1 MSLRCAVIVQPLT
14 AQQIDDYLSSAGG
27 HLAEVRVA
35 VGKDKELQELAA
47 TPLMLSVLTLAYQE
61 KTVEDLLA
69 AGSYET
75 QRTQVFATYVQRM
88 LKRRS
93 AHTRYTRQQTMHWLK
108 WLASEMVRHNQTE
121 FYIERMQPD
130 WFPDTLS
137 LRLYHSIL
145 AGLLGGLFGG
155 LFVGVILGPSLGLFG
170 LLVGILSCGLVFGL
184 FGKRIGKM
192 PSGLGI
198 GMIFGLIFGLLGE
211 LSNERLGGF
220 LGNGLGGM
228 VVGGLFGSELD
239 TVFTQVENEIKP
251 TETLSFSWLSL
262 LKTIISTVLFSWNAR
277 VTAIRIRDTFRVY
290 LRFAERPDFDLKF
303 GLLSGLVSLIIGALS
318 GGLFGG
324 FSLQMLEKYI
334 FVKPNQGI
342 WNSARY
348 SAFVGMTF
356 GILVMVLVFWFYKNL
371 APILNI
377 KISTILNLGLLAF
390 LIGMLAAGGLACL
403 AHFTLRLLLWR
414 AGCAPP
420 NYPRFLD
427 YAAKRILL
435 RKVGGGYI
443 FVDRLLLEYF
453 ASLDTATKSS
463 DTAKQP

>member
-1 MSLRCAVIVQPLT
+1 MPVVFNLSSWAVKRQDLAEWLIEELNTKYQVPRKLGQSWIDSDQVLPLLDGLDEVAKEYRTACVEAINGYRQEHGLVATVVCSRSTEYLALITRMSLRCAVIVQPLT

-93 AHTRYTRQQTMHWLK
+93 ADTRYTRQQTMHWLK

-170 LLVGILSCGLVFGL
+170 LLVGIFYLV
-184 FGKRIGKM
+184 
-192 PSGLGI
+192 
-198 GMIFGLIFGLLGE
+198 
-211 LSNERLGGF
+211 
-220 LGNGLGGM
+220 
-228 VVGGLFGSELD
+228 
-239 TVFTQVENEIKP
+239 
-251 TETLSFSWLSL
+251 
-262 LKTIISTVLFSWNAR
+262 A
-277 VTAIRIRDTFRVY
+277 
-290 LRFAERPDFDLKF
+290 
-303 GLLSGLVSLIIGALS
+303 
-318 GGLFGG
+318 
-324 FSLQMLEKYI
+324 
-334 FVKPNQGI
+334 
-342 WNSARY
+342 
-348 SAFVGMTF
+348 
-356 GILVMVLVFWFYKNL
+356 
-371 APILNI
+371 
-377 KISTILNLGLLAF
+377 
-390 LIGMLAAGGLACL
+390 
-403 AHFTLRLLLWR
+403 
-414 AGCAPP
+414 
-420 NYPRFLD
+420 
-427 YAAKRILL
+427 
-435 RKVGGGYI
+435 
-443 FVDRLLLEYF
+443 
-453 ASLDTATKSS
+453 
-463 DTAKQP
+463 